1 MQFPQ
6 WPRKAANNFRRRFDF
21 HSLQFQLTV
30 GIAAMSILGI
40 SSVTLGIA
48 WKLDDLII
56 SSHKKQV
63 EQLAERFGESVEI
76 YSEMMSVDEAIE
88 RAIAY
93 LATEETSIWV
103 ARPDGTIARS
113 PSLARGGQDRLL
125 LVADRQAT
133 AIPKVFR
140 IREGYWTICAGD
152 LQVDARTVGKMNIA
166 RNITVDRQMFRKL
179 LWNLSSVSAIAIG
192 AITIAI
198 AFYIKKSLQPL
209 QKLSQLTASFS
220 AEQLGKEQLYLD
232 SAPSELHQLENA
244 FNQMLDRFH
253 ESWEHQ
259 REFVSDVSHELR
271 TPLTIVSGYLQS
283 TLRRGS
289 NLTDPQK
296 EALTIAS
303 SEADRTVQLL
313 EDLLELARADSGH
326 LHFRKEP
333 VLLNDFGSEVVEMA
347 KQYNPDRAIEFE
359 NTSELIEV
367 CADFNRLKQVLLNL
381 IENAVKYSP
390 SDRPVTVTIS
400 RDKSRGV
407 IQVRDRGPGIPLAQ
421 QTRIFERFYR
431 LDEARTRTTGGTG
444 LGLSIVKTLV
454 EGMGG
459 TVSLRS
465 KQGEGSTFIVNL
477 RLIDSKI

>member
-6 WPRKAANNFRRRFDF
+6 WLHKVVSNLGRRFDP
-21 HSLQFQLTV
+21 HSLQFQLTF
-30 GIAAMSILGI
+30 GIAAMSVLGI
-40 SSVTLGIA
+40 SSVTFGVA

-63 EQLAERFGESVEI
+63 EHLAARFSESVEI
-76 YSEMMSVDEAIE
+76 YSEMMSVEEAIE

-93 LATEETSIWV
+93 LATEENAIWV
-103 ARPDGTIARS
+103 AHPDGEIAAQS
-113 PSLARGGQDRLL
+113 KSLARGGHDRLL
-125 LVADRQAT
+125 LVADRRAT
-133 AIPKVFR
+133 PIPKVFH
-140 IREGYWTICAGD
+140 IQDNYWTICGGN
-152 LQVDARTVGKMNIA
+152 LQVSGRVVGKMNIA

-179 LWNLSSVSAIAIG
+179 LWTLSSVSIVAIG
-192 AITIAI
+192 VITIAI
-198 AFYIKKSLQPL
+198 AFYIKRALHPL
-209 QKLSQLTASFS
+209 QKMSQLTASFS
-220 AEQLGKEQLYLD
+220 AEQLGKEQIYLD
-232 SAPSELHQLENA
+232 SAPSELHRLESA
-244 FNQMLDRFH
+244 FNQMLEGFH

-259 REFVSDVSHELR
+259 RQFVSDVSHELR

-283 TLRRGS
+283 MLRRGS
-289 NLTDPQK
+289 NLSDPQK

-326 LHFRKEP
+326 LHLRKEP
-333 VLLNDFGSEVVEMA
+333 ILLNDFVTEVVEMA
-347 KQYNPDRAIEFE
+347 KQYHGDRKIEFE
-359 NTSELIEV
+359 NSSQFIEV

-381 IENAVKYSP
+381 IENAVKYSE
-390 SDRPVTVTIS
+390 SDPITVTIA
-400 RDKSRGV
+400 REKERG
-407 IQVRDRGPGIPLAQ
+407 IIHVRDRGPGIPLAQ

-431 LDEARTRTTGGTG
+431 LDEARARTTGGTG

-465 KQGEGSTFIVNL
+465 KLGEGSTFIVSL
-477 RLIDSKI
+477 RAIAG